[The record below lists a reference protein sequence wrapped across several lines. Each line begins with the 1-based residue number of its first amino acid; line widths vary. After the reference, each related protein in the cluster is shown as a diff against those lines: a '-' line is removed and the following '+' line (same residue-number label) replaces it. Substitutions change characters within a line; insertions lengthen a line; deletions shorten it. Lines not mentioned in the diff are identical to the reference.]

1 MMGTQTYWG
10 FVMSIQHRLITLRKE
25 RDLTQQEMADA
36 IGVHVNQIRRY
47 EAGATQPSL
56 EALKKIAVAMS
67 VTIDSL
73 VFDEQERGP
82 DEQLKLQFE
91 AISHLSANEKQ
102 VVKEL
107 LDGMII
113 KYQTRRWDSTR
124 EPQAVNS

>member
-1 MMGTQTYWG
+1 MY
-10 FVMSIQHRLITLRKE
+10 
-25 RDLTQQEMADA
+25 
-36 IGVHVNQIRRY
+36 NQIRRY

-67 VTIDSL
+67 ITIDSL
-73 VFDEQERGP
+73 VFDEEERDP

-102 VVKEL
+102 IVKEL

-124 EPQAVNS
+124 EPQAINS

>member
-1 MMGTQTYWG
+1 
-10 FVMSIQHRLITLRKE
+10 MSIQQRLITLRKA
-25 RDLTQQEMADA
+25 RDLTQQQMADA

-56 EALKKIAVAMS
+56 DALKKIAIAMS

-73 VFDEQERGP
+73 VFEEQERGP

-91 AISHLSANEKQ
+91 AISHLSSDEKQ

-124 EPQAVNS
+124 SPQSISS

>member
-1 MMGTQTYWG
+1 MGQLNGIWM
-10 FVMSIQHRLITLRKE
+10 VRMSVRQKLIALRRE

-56 EALKKIAVAMS
+56 EAIKRIAVAMS

-73 VFDEQERGP
+73 VFEEEERGP
-82 DEQLKLQFE
+82 DDQLKLQFE
-91 AISHLSANEKQ
+91 AVSQFTSEEKQ

-113 KYQTRRWDSTR
+113 KYQSRRWDSGR
-124 EPQAVNS
+124 QAAKG

>member
-1 MMGTQTYWG
+1 MGHFNSIWTYR
-10 FVMSIQHRLITLRKE
+10 MSIQQRLITLRRE

-36 IGVHVNQIRRY
+36 IGVHVNQVRRY

-67 VTIDSL
+67 ITIDSL
-73 VFDEQERGP
+73 VFDEEERGP

-91 AISHLSANEKQ
+91 AISHLAPDEKL

-113 KYQTRRWDSTR
+113 KYQTRRWDSARTG
-124 EPQAVNS
+124 S

>member
-1 MMGTQTYWG
+1 MGHFNSFWTYRR
-10 FVMSIQHRLITLRKE
+10 MSIQQRLITLRRE
-25 RDLTQQEMADA
+25 RELTQQQMADA

-73 VFDEQERGP
+73 VFDEDERGP
-82 DEQLKLQFE
+82 DEQLRLQFE
-91 AISHLSANEKQ
+91 AISQLPAEEKEI
-102 VVKEL
+102 VKEL

-113 KYQTRRWDSTR
+113 KYQSRRWDTKR
-124 EPQAVNS
+124 QAG

>member
-1 MMGTQTYWG
+1 MGYINFWTYC
-10 FVMSIQHRLITLRKE
+10 MSIQQRLITLRRE

-36 IGVHVNQIRRY
+36 IGVHVNQVRRY

-56 EALKKIAVAMS
+56 DALKKIAIAMS
-67 VTIDSL
+67 ITIDSL
-73 VFDEQERGP
+73 VFGEGERGP

-91 AISHLSANEKQ
+91 AISQLPSDEKQ
-102 VVKEL
+102 VIKEL

-124 EPQAVNS
+124 DATC

>member
-1 MMGTQTYWG
+1 MGHCTVIWT
-10 FVMSIQHRLITLRKE
+10 FCMSIQQRLISLRRE
-25 RDLTQQEMADA
+25 HDLTQQQMADA
-36 IGVHVNQIRRY
+36 IGVHVNQVRRY

-73 VFDEQERGP
+73 VFDEEERGP
-82 DEQLKLQFE
+82 DEQLRLQFE
-91 AISHLSANEKQ
+91 AISHLSSEEKQ

-113 KYQTRRWDSTR
+113 KYQSRKWDTTR
-124 EPQAVNS
+124 QAAKG

>member
-1 MMGTQTYWG
+1 MGMQTYWG
-10 FVMSIQHRLITLRKE
+10 FQMKIQQRLITLRKE
-25 RDLTQQEMADA
+25 RDMTQQEMADA

-56 EALKKIAVAMS
+56 DALKKIAIAMS

-73 VFDEQERGP
+73 VFGEHERGP

-91 AISHLSANEKQ
+91 AISHLSSDEKQ
-102 VVKEL
+102 IVKEL

-124 EPQAVNS
+124 ATQTINS

>member
-1 MMGTQTYWG
+1 
-10 FVMSIQHRLITLRKE
+10 MSIQQRLIALRRD
-25 RDLTQQEMADA
+25 RDLTQHEMADA

-47 EAGATQPSL
+47 EAGSTQPSL
-56 EALKKIAVAMS
+56 EVLKKIAVAMS
-67 VTIDSL
+67 ITIDSL

-91 AISHLSANEKQ
+91 AISHLTPDEKQ

-113 KYQTRRWDSTR
+113 KYQSRRWDSGR
-124 EPQAVNS
+124 EVAR

>member
-1 MMGTQTYWG
+1 MGHSTDYWMYR
-10 FVMSIQHRLITLRKE
+10 MSIQQRLIGLRRE

-36 IGVHVNQIRRY
+36 IGVHVNQVRRY

-56 EALKKIAVAMS
+56 DVLKKIAVAMS

-73 VFDEQERGP
+73 VFDEDERGP

-91 AISHLSANEKQ
+91 AISHLSSNEKQ

-113 KYQTRRWDSTR
+113 KYQTRRWDSARTG
-124 EPQAVNS
+124 S